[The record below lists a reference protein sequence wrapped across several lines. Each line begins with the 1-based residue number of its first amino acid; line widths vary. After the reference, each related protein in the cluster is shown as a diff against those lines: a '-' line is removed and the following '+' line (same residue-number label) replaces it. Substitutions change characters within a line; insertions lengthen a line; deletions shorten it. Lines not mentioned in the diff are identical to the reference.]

1 MVLDINVLRS
11 SIRLLVGRQ
20 FDIPLVILVHINCSN
35 PHRWFHESC
44 TCFRNRTT
52 LTSSG
57 SATYP
62 ASEVL
67 AAVFLASLNAIRLS
81 PSTVLPLNQTFAV
94 LVSRQTPKFE
104 LIYSSRRSLQPS
116 PPYVTPHPF
125 VCRPR
130 GLTDRARIV
139 QPCRRL
145 PTTE

>member
-1 MVLDINVLRS
+1 MCFVLPFVC
-11 SIRLLVGRQ
+11 LLVASLISPSL
-20 FDIPLVILVHINCSN
+20 FSY
-35 PHRWFHESC
+35 
-44 TCFRNRTT
+44 T
-52 LTSSG
+52 LTAATLIDG
-57 SATYP
+57 SMNP
-62 ASEVL
+62 VLASEIEPPL
-67 AAVFLASLNAIRLS
+67 LPQPALRTPPLRYSPPFFLASLNAIRLS
-81 PSTVLPLNQTFAV
+81 PSTVLPLNQIFAV

-116 PPYVTPHPF
+116 PPYVIPHPF